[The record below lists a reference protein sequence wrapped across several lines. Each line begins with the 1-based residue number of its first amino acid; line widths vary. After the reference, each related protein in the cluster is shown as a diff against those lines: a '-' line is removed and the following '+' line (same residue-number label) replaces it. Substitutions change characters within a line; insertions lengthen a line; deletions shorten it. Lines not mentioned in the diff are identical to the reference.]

1 MRSPNF
7 NIHAPARTR
16 SAALAVASLLAGLLA
31 LLPPSRTWAQYLYL
45 DSNGNGI
52 HDPADRLRECTT
64 RIDVWLNT
72 ANNRNG
78 TPATCPLGGAM
89 SLSHYEFVLQA
100 VGGTVT
106 WGPMSNLIPAFSQSL
121 ARDARDITDPVH
133 YHNGAATTD
142 VPAGTLAPGLYKV
155 ATLSATIATGS
166 PRIDVI
172 SKHPN
177 NGTGRTS
184 FGSECVATP
193 PNNHMNRHG
202 ATWSDVD
209 GLAAAAA
216 IENDPFPSGPGVAVF
231 KLGDAVDVSVSVSD
245 PDVDPIQTLTANLSE
260 LPVGHDAV
268 FTVAGLNTPTA
279 SGTLIWHPTLSDA
292 GLYEIPFTTTNC
304 RSSGHVTTVYV
315 LGTATDVEASETRL
329 INFLAANQPNPFA
342 PNTTIDYSLA
352 KEGDV
357 RIHVFS
363 ASGRVVRALVNARMP
378 AGPNRTSWNGTDDA
392 GRPMASGVYWCRL
405 ESGSFRMSRRMI
417 LLR

>member
-1 MRSPNF
+1 MRSPNL
-7 NIHAPARTR
+7 NIYTPARARPAT
-16 SAALAVASLLAGLLA
+16 LAVASFLAGLLA
-31 LLPPSRTWAQYLYL
+31 LLSPSRTCAQYLYL
-45 DSNGNGI
+45 DSNGNGV

-64 RIDVWLNT
+64 QIDVWLNT

-78 TPATCPLGGAM
+78 TSATCPVGGAM
-89 SLSHYEFVLQA
+89 TISHYEFVLQA

-106 WGPMSNLIPAFSQSL
+106 WGPMTNLIPAFSRSL
-121 ARDARDITDPVH
+121 ARDARDITGPIH

-142 VPAGTLAPGLYKV
+142 IPGSTLTPGLYKV
-155 ATLSATIATGS
+155 ATLSATIASGS

-184 FGSECVATP
+184 FGSECVATL

-209 GLAAAAA
+209 GLAEASVV
-216 IENDPFPSGPGVAVF
+216 ENDPFPSGPGVAVF
-231 KLGDAVDVSVSVSD
+231 KLGDAVDVSVSVTD
-245 PDVDPIQTLTANLSE
+245 PDVDPIQTLTADLSA
-260 LPVGHDAV
+260 LPAGHDAV
-268 FTVAGLNTPTA
+268 FSVTGLNTPTA
-279 SGTLIWHPTLSDA
+279 SGTLNWHPTLADA
-292 GLYEIPFTTTNC
+292 GLYDIPFTTTNC

-315 LGTATDVEASETRL
+315 LGTATAVEASEARL

-342 PNTTIDYSLA
+342 PHTTIDYSLA

-363 ASGRVVRALVNARMP
+363 ASGRSVRTLVNERMS
-378 AGPNRTSWNGTDDA
+378 AGPHQISWNGTDDV
-392 GRPMASGVYWCRL
+392 GRPVASGVYWCRL
-405 ESGSFRMSRRMI
+405 ESGAFRMSRRMI